1 MQKDRKE
8 IVSGKQKV
16 WGIIVVLTIVFITM
30 LLLATEVILTYMDL
44 KVYPSDYVADNE
56 IFQTNSN
63 IDYWIDYVN
72 ISGDLTETVSIMGWA
87 SMPESYNWENK
98 FIDII
103 LVSDKKIYTVH
114 TQLTKRIDL
123 PNDGPHQFLG
133 KFSTI
138 QMEDGV
144 YTFFIYCNE
153 NTDALGYMCTQYALK
168 KDGREVSLLS
178 DYEGVCQTL
187 PLRSE
192 TTTEAP
198 VYHSIDV
205 CQKNGNNL
213 QIRGWAAA
221 IGIPS
226 KETSV
231 LIALIDENEEGY
243 VYNTAQYIRHIL
255 RTELNDTIYDQAS
268 FYTNIPL
275 SDLEEGTYTLSILVQ
290 ADTLRLAPLSHKV
303 IYGADGSITFE
314 RGTLPAST
322 PKKTYAERQDI
333 PLADFTQN
341 RELYHSI
348 GSCNPVD
355 DVLQVKGWGIEVGTP
370 SAEAEVFIGLTNS
383 AGEGAVYNTEAYAGT
398 YLRDV
403 LENGQIYDNSY
414 FECNI
419 PLSELEPGSYVLEV
433 LVRGRESGRSIVP
446 HALLVK
452 EDGTIEYTP

>member
-1 MQKDRKE
+1 MKE
-8 IVSGKQKV
+8 RVKRHVLFSLAALISMGVLLYVSTDIVLYCSGL
-16 WGIIVVLTIVFITM
+16 GIEELPAVEGEWNEQVFFDVFYITVKGG
-30 LLLATEVILTYMDL
+30 L
-44 KVYPSDYVADNE
+44 SDTV
-56 IFQTNSN
+56 
-63 IDYWIDYVN
+63 
-72 ISGDLTETVSIMGWA
+72 DLTGYAYMETDE
-87 SMPESYNWENK
+87 PNP
-98 FIDII
+98 
-103 LVSDKKIYTVH
+103 DKKI
-114 TQLTKRIDL
+114 DL
-123 PNDGPHQFLG
+123 MWVSDDHIYKIGTNISDHYGLRADLVQRNIQGTHHM
-133 KFSTI
+133 FSSVFSHA
-138 QMEDGV
+138 QMEDGM
-144 YTFFIYCNE
+144 YTLFIYCYENE
-153 NTDALGYMCTQYALK
+153 GTSSYTCTPYPFKKKGRSFIPLSGYVGTQQGQQSILNASTD
-168 KDGREVSLLS
+168 E
-178 DYEGVCQTL
+178 
-187 PLRSE
+187 
-192 TTTEAP
+192 P
-198 VYHSIDV
+198 VYHSIEV
-205 CQKNGNNL
+205 CKKAEDLL

-221 IGIPS
+221 IGYPS
-226 KETSV
+226 EESDI
-231 LIALIDENEEGY
+231 LLALTDENGETVLY
-243 VYNTAQYIRHIL
+243 DTLQFLRHYL
-255 RTELNDTIYDQAS
+255 RTPLQDTIYDHSA

-290 ADTLRLAPLSHKV
+290 AGTLRLAPLSHKV

-383 AGEGAVYNTEAYAGT
+383 SGEGAVYNTEAYAGT